1 MKGLKSRSI
10 GSSLEPEATE
20 LAQYWKRTG
29 TLVCRS
35 WSYPDVGLES
45 EFTVGKPGAWGQE
58 EWPGARGSLEMGST
72 GAGFVPVVTGE
83 GLMMGYPLKSGA
95 CFTLFPTQPTEII
108 SLGTVLH
115 GCEGGVM

>member
-20 LAQYWKRTG
+20 LAQHWKRTG

-45 EFTVGKPGAWGQE
+45 EFTVGEPGAWGRE

-83 GLMMGYPLKSGA
+83 GLMLGYPLKSGA